1 MEKVTVGN
9 QVMEVVLKE
18 KVTEKMKELH
28 MEKDELIQMIQGNIE
43 DLISAEEKEE
53 VLLMGE
59 WTLLL
64 YKEGNQLVVSNL
76 FGKQNI
82 L

>member
-1 MEKVTVGN
+1 MKKVTVEN

-18 KVTEKMKELH
+18 KVVEKMTALQIEQEELV
-28 MEKDELIQMIQGNIE
+28 KMIQDNIE

-64 YKEGNQLVVSNL
+64 YKEGNQLVITNL

>member
-1 MEKVTVGN
+1 MKKVTVGN
-9 QVMEVVLKE
+9 QIMEVVLKE
-18 KVTEKMKELH
+18 KVVEKMTALQIEQEELV
-28 MEKDELIQMIQGNIE
+28 KMIQDNIE

-64 YKEGNQLVVSNL
+64 YKEGNQLVITNL

>member
-1 MEKVTVGN
+1 MKKVTVGN

-18 KVTEKMKELH
+18 KVVEKMTALQIEQEELV
-28 MEKDELIQMIQGNIE
+28 KMIQDNIE
-43 DLISAEEKEE
+43 DLIAAEEKEE

-64 YKEGNQLVVSNL
+64 YKEGNQLVITNL